1 MGLRSESQGQQSRGA
16 PDALQPVRFPAEVM
30 FVSEMRTSKAFRL
43 QHGGN
48 QAVAVRGRF
57 MALRW
62 PASPSTTAFLALCTP
77 VARLPADSDAGSQ
90 DDLFQSTHILDMM
103 FIDVTER

>member
-1 MGLRSESQGQQSRGA
+1 
-16 PDALQPVRFPAEVM
+16 
-30 FVSEMRTSKAFRL
+30 MRTSKAFRL

-57 MALRW
+57 VVPHW

-77 VARLPADSDAGSQ
+77 VAQLDADHDADFQ
-90 DDLFQSTHILDMM
+90 DNLFQSTHALDMRFM
-103 FIDVTER
+103 DVTER